1 MDNINVDIDSLTE
14 QVIGCAIEVHRV
26 VGPGLSEP
34 IYRECLAL
42 ELADRGVLFE
52 SPVSIPVTYKERR
65 LQKHYELD
73 LLVGGRL
80 IVELKSVDTLHP
92 VHSAQVITY
101 LRLTG
106 HPAAL
111 LINFNAVT
119 LLAGLKRFDH
129 PDRYARKTAPIG
141 LRKGESLQ
149 EGQEKK

>member
-1 MDNINVDIDSLTE
+1 MDNIDVDIDSLSE

-26 VGPGLSEP
+26 VGPGLSEA
-34 IYRECLAL
+34 IYRECLIF
-42 ELADRGVLFE
+42 ELIDRQIVFQ
-52 SPVSIPVTYKERR
+52 SPVPISVTYKQRR

-106 HPAAL
+106 HPAGL

-129 PDRYARKTAPIG
+129 PDRYARKAGPIG
-141 LRKGESLQ
+141 RRREVSTG
-149 EGQEKK
+149 G